1 MNSLRETLLE
11 WRERDQDLR
20 RNSQDYH
27 AWHEF
32 DLAATAW
39 LKLQIAARG
48 WPDQVGG
55 DGAAA
60 AWLIAQHSPD
70 LEFQKLCLE
79 LLRDLP
85 DSNVNAQYIAYLH
98 DRICI
103 RQGKAQRYGTQLRPR
118 VSGDGLELFPLE
130 DASSVNVDRT
140 RIGLEPLEP
149 HQLHGVASGHP

>member
-1 MNSLRETLLE
+1 MTALRETLLE

-20 RNSQDYH
+20 RNSQDYS
-27 AWHEF
+27 AWLEF

-48 WPDQVGG
+48 WPDQVGD

-70 LEFQKLCLE
+70 LEFQKTCLE
-79 LLRDLP
+79 LLRGLP
-85 DSNVNAQYIAYLH
+85 ESQSNAQQRAYLH

-103 RQGKAQRYGTQLRPR
+103 REGKPQRYGTQLRPR
-118 VSGDGLELFPLE
+118 VHGDGWELFALE
-130 DASSVNVDRT
+130 DAEAVNLVRE
-140 RIGLEPLEP
+140 RIGLEPLEAY
-149 HQLHGVASGHP
+149 LLGFESSGSS